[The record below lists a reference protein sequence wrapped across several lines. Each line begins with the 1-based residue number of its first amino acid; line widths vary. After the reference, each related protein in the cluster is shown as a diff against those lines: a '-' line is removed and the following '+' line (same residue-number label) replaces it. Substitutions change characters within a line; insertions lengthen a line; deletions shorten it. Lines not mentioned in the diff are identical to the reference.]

1 MVFDC
6 SSEDSG
12 GKLILPFSYN
22 VFQGTSK
29 HIVYENSKL
38 FLEVIRSLCQSIKR
52 KTAGNS

>member
-12 GKLILPFSYN
+12 AKLIVPFSYN

-29 HIVYENSKL
+29 HIVYENSQL
-38 FLEVIRSLCQSIKR
+38 FMQVIQALCQSIKR
-52 KTAGNS
+52 KTGGNS